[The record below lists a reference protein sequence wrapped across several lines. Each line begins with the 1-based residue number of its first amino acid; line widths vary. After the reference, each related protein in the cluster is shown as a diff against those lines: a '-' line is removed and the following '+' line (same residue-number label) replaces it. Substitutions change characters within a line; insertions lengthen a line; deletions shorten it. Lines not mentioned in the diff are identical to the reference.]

1 MAELSDKS
9 SDALRH
15 GRISDIG
22 HLLYIG
28 SFAGAAGRL

>member
-1 MAELSDKS
+1 MSELPDKS

-22 HLLYIG
+22 HLLCMGYLQ
-28 SFAGAAGRL
+28 RQP